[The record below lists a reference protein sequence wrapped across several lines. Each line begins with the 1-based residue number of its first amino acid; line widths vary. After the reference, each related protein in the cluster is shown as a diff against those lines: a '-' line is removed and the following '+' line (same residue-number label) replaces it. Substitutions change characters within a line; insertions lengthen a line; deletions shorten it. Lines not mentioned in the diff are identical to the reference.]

1 MLRQFKSGKYRYS
14 VLSQTLK
21 NDEGEE
27 YTAYGIKVLSGE
39 EDIAVISDISVN
51 YEEIRL
57 LCSSCT
63 ENGLDPIHIYDVIE
77 DFLP

>member
-1 MLRQFKSGKYRYS
+1 MLRQFKSGKYRY
-14 VLSQTLK
+14 LPQSQKLK

-39 EDIAVISDISVN
+39 KEITAISDLSAN

-57 LCSSCT
+57 LCNSCT

>member
-1 MLRQFKSGKYRYS
+1 MFSQFKSGKYRY
-14 VLSQTLK
+14 LPQCQTLK

-39 EDIAVISDISVN
+39 EEIETISDVSAN
-51 YEEIRL
+51 YEDIRL
-57 LCSSCT
+57 FCKACT
-63 ENGLDPIHIYDVIE
+63 EHELDPIHIYDVIE